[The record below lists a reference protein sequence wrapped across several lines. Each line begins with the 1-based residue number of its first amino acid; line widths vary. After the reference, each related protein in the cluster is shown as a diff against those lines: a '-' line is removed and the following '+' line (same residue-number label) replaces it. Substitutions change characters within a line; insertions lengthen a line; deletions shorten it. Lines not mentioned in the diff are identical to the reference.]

1 MKKIMKKFLILG
13 LILLPKS
20 SLAVESIS
28 FLGINAAGNSVL
40 MITSDQNEDSRDYE
54 VVTING
60 ISTSNIKHFDSLG
73 PGKHIIEYVGLSD
86 GDTIE
91 LRDTGSTTLD
101 TVTVTGTSTA
111 FSIVDNSND
120 YVKSIQGSLLSD
132 AIKANST
139 SAASNATSVS
149 ANTTSIA
156 NNTSAIA
163 QNKQDIGKNRVGVA
177 EAMAIGTMQLDWSY
191 DGFQTSFGGASFNGA
206 EGYALMAGKKVH
218 DSAFISFSASG
229 AGNVA
234 GSVSIRW

>member
-101 TVTVTGTSTA
+101 TVTVTA
-111 FSIVDNSND
+111 LV
-120 YVKSIQGSLLSD
+120 QHSL
-132 AIKANST
+132 
-139 SAASNATSVS
+139 
-149 ANTTSIA
+149 
-156 NNTSAIA
+156 
-163 QNKQDIGKNRVGVA
+163 
-177 EAMAIGTMQLDWSY
+177 
-191 DGFQTSFGGASFNGA
+191 
-206 EGYALMAGKKVH
+206 
-218 DSAFISFSASG
+218 
-229 AGNVA
+229 
-234 GSVSIRW
+234 